1 MSGADSL
8 NRVLHATVNSVVQYL
23 TISDPYVPPGFDRM
37 DEILAIRDAEV
48 RQAHEITDLML
59 SLDANP
65 KVGIFD
71 YWNVDLNYLDVRFM
85 TRFAAAHQEKVI
97 ADLEAALEAVR
108 DDPASRALLTRLL
121 EEKRDHLETLRDI
134 GGLNEPEPETPESR
148 TDADAAP
155 G

>member
-1 MSGADSL
+1 MDRRKVLALAGA
-8 NRVLHATVNSVVQYL
+8 ATAAPLVSK
-23 TISDPYVPPGFDRM
+23 T
-37 DEILAIRDAEV
+37 A
-48 RQAHEITDLML
+48 QAHEITDLML

-97 ADLEAALEAVR
+97 RDLEAALGAVR
-108 DDPASRALLTRLL
+108 DDPASRTLLSRLL
-121 EEKRDHLETLRDI
+121 EEKREHLETLRDI
-134 GGLNEPEPETPESR
+134 GGLNEPEPETPETP